1 MGNNVELSQGQEEG
15 SELLGVVGKGD
26 FDEGEVDDDLE
37 GVEHGPDELH
47 GGGEDEVDDEA
58 DKGGDVG
65 DLANS
70 FGGSPLEPSE
80 ALALLR
86 WELGLERGLLPD
98 QLVGFLGNEDLVGA
112 DRDREQVGVGEGGN
126 EKRVFELQLDEE
138 FVLGHGNGS
147 PADHHL
153 VRLVEVVLS
162 FQ

>member
-1 MGNNVELSQGQEEG
+1 VGNNVELSQGQEEG

-112 DRDREQVGVGEGGN
+112 DLRSESKSAS
-126 EKRVFELQLDEE
+126 EKAEMRSGSLNSNWMRSLSWVMETAVQLTIISS
-138 FVLGHGNGS
+138 GW
-147 PADHHL
+147 
-153 VRLVEVVLS
+153 
-162 FQ
+162 